1 MMQMEEIGKVIK
13 QQRKAQGLSQSELAS
28 KVGMSRATIS
38 GIENNTISE
47 VGVRKLEAILQV
59 LGHTLVAMPAS
70 RRPKLGDLHRL
81 NVHE

>member
-1 MMQMEEIGKVIK
+1 MEEIGKVIK

-38 GIENNTISE
+38 GIENNTIPE

-59 LGHTLVAMPAS
+59 LGHTL
-70 RRPKLGDLHRL
+70 
-81 NVHE
+81 